1 MLKGLFRDLQKSKY
15 IKVYT
20 FTDTKSLQVK
30 YYKDK
35 NLPKDLLINP
45 DHVFNHRGYRTVLTT
60 NKVAESINP
69 LNFNSKFDKSLFE
82 VAINNNFAKDLL
94 STTSDKK
101 LDITQKLLIGTLAA
115 IGIVIYLLLKGQ
127 GMI

>member
-15 IKVYT
+15 IKIYT
-20 FTDTKSLQVK
+20 FTDTKGLEVK

-35 NLPKDLLINP
+35 DLPKDLLINP

-94 STTSDKK
+94 STTSDNKIDK
-101 LDITQKLLIGTLAA
+101 TQMLLIGVLAGL
-115 IGIVIYLLLKGQ
+115 GIVIYLLLKSQ
-127 GMI
+127 GVI

>member
-1 MLKGLFRDLQKSKY
+1 MLKNLFRDLQKSKY

-20 FTDTKSLQVK
+20 FTDTKGLNVK

-35 NLPKDLLINP
+35 TLPKDLLINP

-94 STTSDKK
+94 STTSDKT
-101 LDITQKLLIGTLAA
+101 LDKTQKLLIGVLVGL
-115 IGIVIYLLLKGQ
+115 GITIYLLLKSQ
-127 GMI
+127 GLI

>member
-1 MLKGLFRDLQKSKY
+1 MLKNLFRDFQKSKY

-20 FTDTKSLQVK
+20 FTDTKGLEVK

-35 NLPKDLLINP
+35 DLPKDLLINP
-45 DHVFNHRGYRTVLTT
+45 DHVFNHRGYRTIMTT

-94 STTSDKK
+94 STTNNNKMDK
-101 LDITQKLLIGTLAA
+101 TQMLLIGVLGG
-115 IGIVIYLLLKGQ
+115 IVIVIYLLLKSQ
-127 GMI
+127 GLI

>member
-1 MLKGLFRDLQKSKY
+1 MLKNLFRDLQKSKY
-15 IKVYT
+15 IKIYT
-20 FTDTKSLQVK
+20 FTDTKGLEVK

-35 NLPKDLLINP
+35 DLPKDLLINP

-94 STTSDKK
+94 STTSDNKIDK
-101 LDITQKLLIGTLAA
+101 TQMLLIGVLAGL
-115 IGIVIYLLLKGQ
+115 GIVIYLLLKSQ
-127 GMI
+127 GVI

>member
-20 FTDTKSLQVK
+20 FTDTKGLEVK

-35 NLPKDLLINP
+35 DFPKDLLINP
-45 DHVFNHRGYRTVLTT
+45 DHVFNHRGYRTILTT

-94 STTSDKK
+94 STTDSNK
-101 LDITQKLLIGTLAA
+101 LDITQKLLIGVLAG
-115 IGIVIYLLLKGQ
+115 IGIAIYLLLKGQ

>member
-1 MLKGLFRDLQKSKY
+1 MLKNLFRDLQKSKY

-20 FTDTKSLQVK
+20 FTDTKGLNVK

-94 STTSDKK
+94 STTSDKT
-101 LDITQKLLIGTLAA
+101 LDKTQKLLIGVLAG
-115 IGIVIYLLLKGQ
+115 IGIVIYLLLKSQ
-127 GMI
+127 GLI

>member
-1 MLKGLFRDLQKSKY
+1 MLKNLFRDFQKSKY

-20 FTDTKSLQVK
+20 FTDTKGLEVK

-35 NLPKDLLINP
+35 DLPKDLLINP
-45 DHVFNHRGYRTVLTT
+45 DHVFNHRGYRTILTT

-94 STTSDKK
+94 STTSDNKMDK
-101 LDITQKLLIGTLAA
+101 TQMLLIGVLAG
-115 IGIVIYLLLKGQ
+115 IGIVIYLLLKSQ
-127 GMI
+127 GLI